1 MKKTGPMS
9 KTDPPNL
16 PPVDLFDTQT
26 LQLHLAS
33 ILASVPDGMVV
44 TDESG
49 KIMAFSRAAEA
60 LFGFKPEEVIGKPV
74 NMLMAGRDRINHDSY
89 IGNYLRTGERQI
101 IGKGRV
107 VIAARADG
115 TLFPIDL
122 KIGEARIGE
131 RYLFTAFIRDLTEQ
145 QRSEMRMQEMQS
157 ELVHFSRL
165 SAVGTMASALA
176 HELNQPLTAVANY
189 LEASRD
195 LLDSPDPETREIL
208 QEALTEAARQAV
220 RAGEI
225 VRKLRSYVSRGEV
238 DARPLSLEPL
248 LADAI
253 ALSKLSRELADI
265 PVKLDLDPD
274 ADHVMGDPIQIQ
286 QVVIN
291 LIRNAMDA
299 LAETPDARITVLV
312 EPAEEAGFV
321 AVEVC
326 DNGPGLSAELR
337 ENIFKPFAT
346 TKSQGM
352 GLGLSICQTIVEAHG
367 GTIRA
372 ISPPGGG
379 SCFRF
384 TLRKDAG
391 KSVS

>member
-1 MKKTGPMS
+1 
-9 KTDPPNL
+9 
-16 PPVDLFDTQT
+16 
-26 LQLHLAS
+26 
-33 ILASVPDGMVV
+33 MVV

-49 KIMAFSRAAEA
+49 AIQAFSPAAEH
-60 LFGFKPEEVIGKPV
+60 LFGYTADEMIGQSV
-74 NMLMAGRDRINHDSY
+74 NCLMAGRDRSNHGKY
-89 IGNYLRTGERQI
+89 IDEYLRTGLRKI

-107 VIAARADG
+107 VIAVRADG
-115 TLFPIDL
+115 TQFPVDL
-122 KIGEARIGE
+122 KIGEARIGDHF
-131 RYLFTAFIRDLTEQ
+131 LFTAFIRDLTEQ
-145 QRSEMRMQEMQS
+145 QRAELRMQEMQS

-195 LLDSPDPETREIL
+195 LLDSPDPEMREVL
-208 QEALTEAARQAV
+208 RGALSEAATQAV

-238 DARPLSLEPL
+238 DARPASLRPI

-253 ALSKLSRELADI
+253 ALSKTSRDRSDI
-265 PVKLDLDPD
+265 PVIVSL
-274 ADHVMGDPIQIQ
+274 ADGVDRVLADPIQVQ

-299 LAETPDARITVLV
+299 MTGLENARIEVRASRLAEAGLV
-312 EPAEEAGFV
+312 EI
-321 AVEVC
+321 EVC
-326 DNGPGLSAELR
+326 DNGPGLSPEMK
-337 ENIFKPFAT
+337 ESIFKPFAT
-346 TKSQGM
+346 TKAQGM

-372 ISPPGGG
+372 VQSPQGGT
-379 SCFRF
+379 CFRF
-384 TLRKDAG
+384 TLREDTG
-391 KSVS
+391 RL

>member
-1 MKKTGPMS
+1 MS
-9 KTDPPNL
+9 DPPNSTQ
-16 PPVDLFDTQT
+16 PPVNLLDAAT

-33 ILASVPDGMVV
+33 ILTSVPDGMVV

-49 KIMAFSRAAEA
+49 KILAFSRAAEA
-60 LFGFKPEEVIGKPV
+60 LFGFSAQEVIGKPV
-74 NMLMAGRDRINHDSY
+74 NMLMAGRDKANHDNY

-107 VIAARADG
+107 VIACRADG
-115 TLFPIDL
+115 TQFPIDL
-122 KIGEARIGE
+122 KIGEARIGDHF
-131 RYLFTAFIRDLTEQ
+131 LFTAFIRDLTEQ
-145 QRSEMRMQEMQS
+145 QRSELRMQEMQA

-195 LLDSPDPETREIL
+195 LLDSPDPETKEVLR
-208 QEALTEAARQAV
+208 EALTEAARQAV

-238 DARPLSLEPL
+238 DARPVSLGPL

-253 ALSKLSRELADI
+253 ALSKLSRDPADI
-265 PVKLDLDPD
+265 PIKLDQEEG
-274 ADHVMGDPIQIQ
+274 ADLVMGDPIQIQ

-299 LAETPDARITVLV
+299 LSNTQDARITVRVYLSA
-312 EPAEEAGFV
+312 EPGFV

-326 DNGPGLSAELR
+326 DNGPGLTSELR
-337 ENIFKPFAT
+337 ETIFKPFAT
-346 TKSQGM
+346 SKSHGM

-367 GTIRA
+367 GTVRA
-372 ISPPGGG
+372 ISPPEGGT
-379 SCFRF
+379 CFLF
-384 TLRKDAG
+384 TLRRDAG
-391 KSVS
+391 KSGS

>member
-1 MKKTGPMS
+1 MS
-9 KTDPPNL
+9 
-16 PPVDLFDTQT
+16 DTPKAFQVP
-26 LQLHLAS
+26 LNQLDAPAHQLHFES
-33 ILASVPDGMVV
+33 ILASVPDAMVV

-49 KIMAFSRAAEA
+49 TVLAFSTAAEK
-60 LFGFKPEEVIGKPV
+60 LFGYTAAEMIGQAV
-74 NMLMAGRDRINHDSY
+74 NRLMAGRDRTNHDTY
-89 IGNYLRTGERQI
+89 IGNYLRTGHRQI

-122 KIGEARIGE
+122 KIGEARIDD
-131 RYLFTAFIRDLTEQ
+131 RFLFTAFIRDLTDQ
-145 QRSEMRMQEMQS
+145 QRSELRMQEMQS

-208 QEALTEAARQAV
+208 REALSEAARQAV

-238 DARPLSLEPL
+238 DTHPVSLQPL
-248 LADAI
+248 LADAVT
-253 ALSKLSRELADI
+253 LTKTSRDRSDI
-265 PVKLDLDPD
+265 PVHIEIAENVDRVL
-274 ADHVMGDPIQIQ
+274 ADPIQIQ

-299 LAETPDARITVLV
+299 MAGRENARIEIRASVSDEAGLV
-312 EPAEEAGFV
+312 EI
-321 AVEVC
+321 EVC
-326 DNGPGLSAELR
+326 DNGPGLSPEMK
-337 ENIFKPFAT
+337 ETIFKPFAT
-346 TKSQGM
+346 TKAQGM

-372 ISPPGGG
+372 AAAPQGGT
-379 SCFRF
+379 CFRF
-384 TLRKDAG
+384 TLRQDTD
-391 KSVS
+391 KSST

>member
-1 MKKTGPMS
+1 MS
-9 KTDPPNL
+9 
-16 PPVDLFDTQT
+16 DTPKAFQVP
-26 LQLHLAS
+26 LNELDAPAHQLHFES
-33 ILASVPDGMVV
+33 ILNSVPDAMVV

-49 KIMAFSRAAEA
+49 TMLAFSRAAEQ
-60 LFGFKPEEVIGKPV
+60 LFGYTAAEMIGQPV
-74 NMLMAGRDRINHDSY
+74 NLLMAGRDRTNHGNY
-89 IGNYLRTGERQI
+89 IGNYLRTGNRQI

-115 TLFPIDL
+115 TVFPIDL
-122 KIGEARIGE
+122 KIGEARIGDHF
-131 RYLFTAFIRDLTEQ
+131 LFTAFMRDLTEQ
-145 QRSEMRMQEMQS
+145 QSAELRMQEMQS

-195 LLDSPDPETREIL
+195 LLDSPDPEIKEVLRG
-208 QEALTEAARQAV
+208 ALAEAATQAV

-238 DARPLSLEPL
+238 DARPVSLGPL

-253 ALSKLSRELADI
+253 ALTKTSRDRADI
-265 PVKLDLDPD
+265 PVSIAM
-274 ADHVMGDPIQIQ
+274 ADEANRALADPIQVQ

-299 LAETPDARITVLV
+299 MAGRPDARIELRVSPSEDPDYV
-312 EPAEEAGFV
+312 QI
-321 AVEVC
+321 EVC
-326 DNGPGLSAELR
+326 DNGPGLSPEIK
-337 ENIFKPFAT
+337 ESIFKPFAT

-372 ISPPGGG
+372 VASPQGGT
-379 SCFRF
+379 CFRF
-384 TLRKDAG
+384 TLRRDTG
-391 KSVS
+391 KSEP

>member
-1 MKKTGPMS
+1 MS
-9 KTDPPNL
+9 DTPKSTQ
-16 PPVDLFDTQT
+16 PPVNLLDGAT

-49 KIMAFSRAAEA
+49 KILAFSRASEA
-60 LFGFKPEEVIGKPV
+60 LFGFTAAEVIGKPV
-74 NMLMAGRDRINHDSY
+74 NMLMAGRDKVNHDNY

-107 VIAARADG
+107 VIASRADG
-115 TLFPIDL
+115 TQFPIDL

-131 RYLFTAFIRDLTEQ
+131 HFLFTAFIRDLTEQ
-145 QRSEMRMQEMQS
+145 QHSELRMQEMQS

-195 LLDSPDPETREIL
+195 LLDSPDPEMKEIL
-208 QEALTEAARQAV
+208 REALTEAARQAV

-238 DARPLSLEPL
+238 DARPLTLGPL

-253 ALSKLSRELADI
+253 ALSKLSRDMADI
-265 PVKLDLDPD
+265 PIKLDQDRD

-286 QVVIN
+286 QVIIN
-291 LIRNAMDA
+291 LVRNAIDA
-299 LAETPDARITVLV
+299 LSNTQDARITVRVYLSD
-312 EPAEEAGFV
+312 EPGFV

-326 DNGPGLSAELR
+326 DNGPGLTSELR

-367 GTIRA
+367 GLIRA
-372 ISPPGGG
+372 ITPPEGGT
-379 SCFRF
+379 CFRF

-391 KSVS
+391 KSGS

>member
-1 MKKTGPMS
+1 M
-9 KTDPPNL
+9 TDKPNASQ
-16 PPVDLFDTQT
+16 PPVNLLDGKT
-26 LQLHLAS
+26 LQRHLAS

-44 TDESG
+44 TDETG
-49 KIMAFSRAAEA
+49 TILAFSHASEV
-60 LFGFKPEEVIGKPV
+60 LFGYSAEEMIGQPV
-74 NMLMAGRDRINHDSY
+74 ARLMAGRDRANHDNY

-115 TLFPIDL
+115 TLFPVDL

-131 RYLFTAFIRDLTEQ
+131 HFLFTAFIRDLTEQ
-145 QRSEMRMQEMQS
+145 QRSEIRMQEMQS

-195 LLDSPDPETREIL
+195 LLESPDPEMKEVLR
-208 QEALTEAARQAV
+208 EALTEAARQAV

-238 DARPLSLEPL
+238 DARPVSLDPL

-253 ALSKLSRELADI
+253 ALSKISRDVADI
-265 PVKLDLDPD
+265 PIKLDVHDE
-274 ADHVMGDPIQIQ
+274 ANRVVGDPIQIQ

-299 LAETPDARITVLV
+299 LSGTPDARIIVRVL
-312 EPAEEAGFV
+312 PADEDGIV
-321 AVEVC
+321 AIEVC
-326 DNGPGLSAELR
+326 DNGPGLSEDMK
-337 ENIFKPFAT
+337 ESIFKPFAT

-352 GLGLSICQTIVEAHG
+352 GLGLSICQTIIEAHG
-367 GTIRA
+367 GVIRA
-372 ISPPGGG
+372 VSPPEGGT
-379 SCFRF
+379 CFRF

-391 KSVS
+391 KSGS

>member
-1 MKKTGPMS
+1 MS
-9 KTDPPNL
+9 DPPNSTQ
-16 PPVDLFDTQT
+16 PPVNLLDAAT

-33 ILASVPDGMVV
+33 ILTSVPDAMVV

-49 KIMAFSRAAEA
+49 KILAFSRAAEA
-60 LFGFKPEEVIGKPV
+60 LFGFSAEEVIGKPV
-74 NMLMAGRDRINHDSY
+74 NMLMAGRDKANHDNY

-107 VIAARADG
+107 VIASRADG
-115 TLFPIDL
+115 TQFPVDL
-122 KIGEARIGE
+122 KIGEARIGDHF
-131 RYLFTAFIRDLTEQ
+131 LFTAFIRDLTEQ
-145 QRSEMRMQEMQS
+145 QRSELRMQEMQA

-195 LLDSPDPETREIL
+195 LLDSPDPETKEVLR
-208 QEALTEAARQAV
+208 EALTEAARQAV

-238 DARPLSLEPL
+238 DARPVSLGPL

-253 ALSKLSRELADI
+253 ALSKLSRDLADI
-265 PVKLDLDPD
+265 PIKLDQDD
-274 ADHVMGDPIQIQ
+274 GADLVMGDPIQIQ

-299 LAETPDARITVLV
+299 LSNTQNARITVRVYLSA
-312 EPAEEAGFV
+312 EPGFV

-326 DNGPGLSAELR
+326 DNGPGLTSELQ
-337 ENIFKPFAT
+337 ETIFKPFAT
-346 TKSQGM
+346 SKSHGM

-367 GTIRA
+367 GTVRA
-372 ISPPGGG
+372 ISPPEGGT
-379 SCFRF
+379 CFLF
-384 TLRKDAG
+384 TLRRDAG
-391 KSVS
+391 KSGS

>member
-1 MKKTGPMS
+1 MSDTPKTTQTPV
-9 KTDPPNL
+9 NL
-16 PPVDLFDTQT
+16 LDGET

-60 LFGFKPEEVIGKPV
+60 LFGFRAEEVIGQPV
-74 NMLMAGRDRINHDSY
+74 NMLMAGRDKANHDNY

-107 VIAARADG
+107 VIASRADG
-115 TLFPIDL
+115 TQFPIDL
-122 KIGEARIGE
+122 KIGEARIGDHF
-131 RYLFTAFIRDLTEQ
+131 LFTAFIRDLTEQ
-145 QRSEMRMQEMQS
+145 QRSELRMQEMQS

-195 LLDSPDPETREIL
+195 LIDSPDPETQEIL
-208 QEALTEAARQAV
+208 REALTEAARQAV

-238 DARPLSLEPL
+238 DARPLSLSPL

-253 ALSKLSRELADI
+253 ALSKLSRDLADI
-265 PVKLDLDPD
+265 PIKLEQDED
-274 ADHVMGDPIQIQ
+274 ADLVMGDPIQIQ

-299 LAETPDARITVLV
+299 LSNTQDARITVRVFLAD
-312 EPAEEAGFV
+312 EPGFV

-326 DNGPGLSAELR
+326 DNGPGLTQELR

-372 ISPPGGG
+372 ITPPEGGT
-379 SCFRF
+379 CFRF
-384 TLRKDAG
+384 TLRKDAA

>member
-1 MKKTGPMS
+1 MS
-9 KTDPPNL
+9 DTPKSTQ
-16 PPVDLFDTQT
+16 PPVNLLDRAT

-49 KIMAFSRAAEA
+49 KILAFSRAAEK
-60 LFGFKPEEVIGKPV
+60 LFGFTAEEVIGQPV
-74 NMLMAGRDRINHDSY
+74 NMLMAGRDKVNHDNY

-107 VIAARADG
+107 VIASRADG
-115 TLFPIDL
+115 TQFPIDL
-122 KIGEARIGE
+122 KIGEARIGDHF
-131 RYLFTAFIRDLTEQ
+131 LFTAFIRDLTEQ
-145 QRSEMRMQEMQS
+145 QRSELRMQEMQS

-195 LLDSPDPETREIL
+195 LLDSPDPEMKEIL
-208 QEALTEAARQAV
+208 REALTEAARQAV

-238 DARPLSLEPL
+238 DARPLSLGPL

-253 ALSKLSRELADI
+253 ALSKLSRDLADI
-265 PVKLDLDPD
+265 PIKLDQDED
-274 ADHVMGDPIQIQ
+274 ADLVMGDPIQIQ

-299 LAETPDARITVLV
+299 LSNTTDARITVRLY
-312 EPAEEAGFV
+312 PAEDPGFV
-321 AVEVC
+321 CVEVC
-326 DNGPGLSAELR
+326 DNGPGLTSELR
-337 ENIFKPFAT
+337 EIIFKPFAT

-367 GTIRA
+367 GVIRA
-372 ISPPGGG
+372 ITPPEGGT
-379 SCFRF
+379 CFQF

-391 KSVS
+391 KSGS

>member
-1 MKKTGPMS
+1 MSDTPKPLQGPL
-9 KTDPPNL
+9 DQL
-16 PPVDLFDTQT
+16 DGAGH
-26 LQLHLAS
+26 QLHFES
-33 ILASVPDGMVV
+33 ILNSVPDAMVV

-49 KIMAFSRAAEA
+49 TMLAFSRAAEV
-60 LFGFKPEEVIGKPV
+60 LFGYTAGEMIGKPV
-74 NMLMAGRDRINHDSY
+74 NLLMAGRDRTNHGSY

-131 RYLFTAFIRDLTEQ
+131 HFLFTAFIRDLTEQ
-145 QRSEMRMQEMQS
+145 QRAELRMQEMQS

-195 LLDSPDPETREIL
+195 LLDSPDPEMKEIL
-208 QEALTEAARQAV
+208 RGALSEAATQAV

-238 DARPLSLEPL
+238 DARPARLRPMLS
-248 LADAI
+248 DAV
-253 ALSKLSRELADI
+253 ALSKTSRDRADI
-265 PVKLDLDPD
+265 PVNISLEDGVDRVL
-274 ADHVMGDPIQIQ
+274 ADPIQIQ

-299 LAETPDARITVLV
+299 MAGRNDARIEVRARKS
-312 EPAEEAGFV
+312 AESGFIEI
-321 AVEVC
+321 EVC
-326 DNGPGLSAELR
+326 DNGPGLSPEMK
-337 ENIFKPFAT
+337 ESIFKPFAT
-346 TKSQGM
+346 TKAQGM

-372 ISPPGGG
+372 VASPQGGT
-379 SCFRF
+379 CFRF
-384 TLRKDAG
+384 TLRQDTG
-391 KSVS
+391 KSEE

>member
-1 MKKTGPMS
+1 MS

-74 NMLMAGRDRINHDSY
+74 NMLMAGRDRINHDNY

-238 DARPLSLEPL
+238 DARPLSLAPL

-265 PVKLDLDPD
+265 PVKLELDPD
-274 ADHVMGDPIQIQ
+274 ADYVMGDPIQIQ

-326 DNGPGLSAELR
+326 DNGPGLSTELR

-352 GLGLSICQTIVEAHG
+352 GLGLSICQTIVEAHS

-384 TLRKDAG
+384 TLRKDPG

>member
-1 MKKTGPMS
+1 MS
-9 KTDPPNL
+9 ETPKSAQMPLDKLDAPSHL
-16 PPVDLFDTQT
+16 
-26 LQLHLAS
+26 LHFQS
-33 ILASVPDGMVV
+33 ILDSVPDAMVV

-49 KIMAFSRAAEA
+49 TILAFSRAAEQ
-60 LFGFKPEEVIGKPV
+60 LFGYRAEDVIGQAV
-74 NMLMAGRDRINHDSY
+74 NRLMAGRDKSNHDNY
-89 IGNYLRTGERQI
+89 INNYMRTGHRQI

-107 VIAARADG
+107 VIAAKADG
-115 TLFPIDL
+115 SLFPIDL
-122 KIGEARIGE
+122 KIGEARIGDHF
-131 RYLFTAFIRDLTEQ
+131 LFTAFIRDLTEQ
-145 QRSEMRMQEMQS
+145 QRAELRMQEMQS

-195 LLDSPDPETREIL
+195 LLESPSPETRDIL
-208 QEALTEAARQAV
+208 REALSEAATQAV

-238 DARPLSLEPL
+238 DARPIQLEPV

-253 ALSKLSRELADI
+253 ALSKTSRERADI
-265 PVKLDLDPD
+265 PVTIKQD
-274 ADHVMGDPIQIQ
+274 ASVNRVMADPIQVQ

-299 LAETPDARITVLV
+299 MSGLADARI
-312 EPAEEAGFV
+312 EIRAMPAEDSGYV
-321 AVEVC
+321 TIEVC
-326 DNGPGLSAELR
+326 DNGPGLSPEMK
-337 ENIFKPFAT
+337 ESIFKPFAT
-346 TKSQGM
+346 TKAHGM

-372 ISPPGGG
+372 VSSPQGGT
-379 SCFRF
+379 CFRF
-384 TLRKDAG
+384 TLRKDTG
-391 KSVS
+391 KSQE

>member
-1 MKKTGPMS
+1 MS
-9 KTDPPNL
+9 DTPKSTQ
-16 PPVDLFDTQT
+16 PPVNLLDRAT

-49 KIMAFSRAAEA
+49 KILAFSRAAEA
-60 LFGFKPEEVIGKPV
+60 LFGFAAEEVIGQPV
-74 NMLMAGRDRINHDSY
+74 NMLMAGRDKANHDNY

-107 VIAARADG
+107 VIASRADG
-115 TLFPIDL
+115 TQFPIDL
-122 KIGEARIGE
+122 KIGEARIGDHF
-131 RYLFTAFIRDLTEQ
+131 LFTAFIRDLTEQ
-145 QRSEMRMQEMQS
+145 QRSELRMQEMQS

-195 LLDSPDPETREIL
+195 LLDSPDPEMKEIL
-208 QEALTEAARQAV
+208 REALTEAARQAV

-238 DARPLSLEPL
+238 DARPLSLGPL

-253 ALSKLSRELADI
+253 ALSKLSRDLADI
-265 PVKLDLDPD
+265 PIKLDQDED
-274 ADHVMGDPIQIQ
+274 ADLVMGDPIQIQ
-286 QVVIN
+286 QVLIN

-299 LAETPDARITVLV
+299 LSNTQDARITVRV
-312 EPAEEAGFV
+312 YPAAEPGFV

-326 DNGPGLSAELR
+326 DNGPGLTSELR

-346 TKSQGM
+346 SKSQGM

-367 GTIRA
+367 GVIRA
-372 ISPPGGG
+372 ITPPEGGT
-379 SCFRF
+379 CFLF

-391 KSVS
+391 KSGL

>member
-1 MKKTGPMS
+1 MS
-9 KTDPPNL
+9 DTPKSTQ
-16 PPVDLFDTQT
+16 PPVNLMDGAT

-44 TDESG
+44 IDESG
-49 KIMAFSRAAEA
+49 KVLAFSQAAEA
-60 LFGFKPEEVIGKPV
+60 LFGFTAEEVIGQPV
-74 NMLMAGRDRINHDSY
+74 NILMAGRDKVNHDNY

-107 VIAARADG
+107 VIASRADG
-115 TLFPIDL
+115 THFPIDL
-122 KIGEARIGE
+122 KIGEARIGDHF
-131 RYLFTAFIRDLTEQ
+131 LFTAFIRDLTEQ

-195 LLDSPDPETREIL
+195 LLDSPDPEVKEVLR
-208 QEALTEAARQAV
+208 EALTEAANQAV

-238 DARPLSLEPL
+238 DARPIRLGPL

-253 ALSKLSRELADI
+253 ALSKLSRDLADI
-265 PVKLDLDPD
+265 PIKLDQDQD
-274 ADHVMGDPIQIQ
+274 ADLVVGDPIQIQ

-299 LAETPDARITVLV
+299 LSNTQDARITVRVYLAP
-312 EPAEEAGFV
+312 EPGFV
-321 AVEVC
+321 TVEVC
-326 DNGPGLSAELR
+326 DNGPGLTAELR

-346 TKSQGM
+346 TKAQGM

-367 GTIRA
+367 GIIRA
-372 ISPPGGG
+372 ITPPEGGT
-379 SCFRF
+379 CFLF

-391 KSVS
+391 KSGS